1 MMMKLAIK
9 EDKEDTGDQVR
20 YDQLINIFA
29 TSREGGSFVIE
40 GKMIH
45 NSEFEQPPY
54 GFDKLSLNKMW
65 WRAWLINH
73 SAI

>member
-20 YDQLINIFA
+20 NDQLINIFA
-29 TSREGGSFVIE
+29 TSRESGGFVME

-45 NSEFEQPPY
+45 NSEFEQTPY

-65 WRAWLINH
+65 W
-73 SAI
+73 